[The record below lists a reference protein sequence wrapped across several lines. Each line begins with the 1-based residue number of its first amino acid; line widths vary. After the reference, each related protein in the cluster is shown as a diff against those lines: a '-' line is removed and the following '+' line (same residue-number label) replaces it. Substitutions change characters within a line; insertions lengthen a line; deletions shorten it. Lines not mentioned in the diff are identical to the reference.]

1 MRKTVKT
8 AMIIPAF
15 FFLAWLALL
24 LTPYPELKNYR
35 GRPYGFKVLD
45 RNGRMLRVFPAED
58 GVKRVWVPLKEI
70 PPGAVKIF
78 LQAEDR
84 RFYFHCGVD
93 PLAAASAAL
102 RNLSAGRVVSG
113 ASTITMQLARL
124 VKPGRRG
131 FKGKIAEALDAM
143 RIEAR
148 LSKKQILELWMNG
161 IPFGSN
167 IEGISAI
174 TRARFGRDIGEL
186 DDARA
191 LLLAVIPRRPA
202 LYDPAV
208 NPEAAVK
215 TAAAL
220 ARKCVPDISE
230 AALEEAAAET
240 APQSGAA
247 EKNPF
252 FAPHFTERAAAL
264 HDGGRQPLRATLDW
278 EIQSYAE
285 RRLAE
290 ELSLLENNRVSNGAV
305 LAVNNVDGSVLVYA
319 GSGSWFDDSANGK
332 IDGVQVENQPGSCL
346 KPFLYALALEKG
358 FNPNDVLPD
367 IPTVFGSSEAYSPS
381 NFNRRFNGPVR
392 FRVAIASSLN
402 LPAVYLIEK
411 LGVNSFEDYLI
422 GLGFSS
428 ISRTRGTAGLGL
440 ALGNSGVSLEELV
453 RAFTVFP
460 NLGQLREL
468 RFIDKPLQGESPA
481 RQVMPRDDAWLIA
494 DILSDR
500 GSRVVGFGTARVF
513 SAASASLFKTGTANQ
528 FQHIWAL
535 GATKRFTVGVWMGN
549 FSGETVVGRTGS
561 SVPARI
567 ASDLLRALALTFP
580 TDETEESGADR
591 PANLR
596 LTEICALSGMT
607 ASPACSGLFREWINP
622 QRLPASCSWHGNGL
636 KYPPEYQAWLR
647 ERSRSGSAP
656 PSGGGAYIRIPASGS
671 VFFFDPALPY
681 EAQAIRVET
690 AGFAPDALV
699 YCDDLLQGSLNQAG
713 VIALPLYRGRHRI
726 AVEDGNGAAASVE
739 IEVR

>member
-1 MRKTVKT
+1 
-8 AMIIPAF
+8 
-15 FFLAWLALL
+15 
-24 LTPYPELKNYR
+24 
-35 GRPYGFKVLD
+35 
-45 RNGRMLRVFPAED
+45 VFPAED
-58 GVKRVWVPLKEI
+58 GVKRDWVPLEEI
-70 PPGAVKIF
+70 PPGAARIF

-93 PLAAASAAL
+93 PLAAANAAL
-102 RNLSAGRVVSG
+102 RNFSAGRVVSG

-124 VKPGRRG
+124 VTPGRRG
-131 FKGKIAEALDAM
+131 FKEKMAEAFDAL
-143 RIEAR
+143 RIETR

-167 IEGISAI
+167 IEGVSAI
-174 TRARFGRDIGEL
+174 TRARFGRKIGEL

-215 TAAAL
+215 AAAAL
-220 ARKCVPDISE
+220 ARRCVPNVSE
-230 AALEEAAAET
+230 AALKEAAAET
-240 APQSGAA
+240 APQFGVAD
-247 EKNPF
+247 KNPF
-252 FAPHFTERAAAL
+252 FAPHFTERIAILRMASIRRAVSL
-264 HDGGRQPLRATLDW
+264 YGDGRLPLRATLDL
-278 EIQSYAE
+278 EMQSYAE
-285 RRLAE
+285 RRLVE
-290 ELSLLENNRVSNGAV
+290 ELSLLKNNRVSNGAV
-305 LAVNNVDGSVLVYA
+305 LAVNNADGSVLVYA

-332 IDGVQVENQPGSCL
+332 IDGVQIENQPGSCL

-358 FNPNDVLPD
+358 FSPNDILPD
-367 IPTVFGSSEAYSPS
+367 IPTIFGSNEAYSPS

-392 FRVAIASSLN
+392 FRVALASSLN
-402 LPAVYLIEK
+402 MPAVYLIEK

-428 ISRTRGTAGLGL
+428 VSHSRGTAGLGL

-453 RAFTVFP
+453 RAFSVFP

-468 RFIDKPLQGESPA
+468 RFIEGPLQGESPA

-500 GSRVVGFGTARVF
+500 GSRVVGFGTAPVF
-513 SAASASLFKTGTANQ
+513 STGSASLFKTGTANQ

-567 ASDLLRALALTFP
+567 ASDVLRALILTFP
-580 TDETEESGADR
+580 GDEAEESGSDR

-596 LTEICALSGMT
+596 LTEICALSGMA

-622 QRLPASCSWHGNGL
+622 QRLPTSCSWHRNGL
-636 KYPPEYQAWLR
+636 RYPPEYQAWLI
-647 ERSRSGSAP
+647 ERSHGGSAP
-656 PSGGGAYIRIPASGS
+656 PNGGSAYIRIPASGS
-671 VFFFDPALPY
+671 VFYFDPSLPQ
-681 EAQAIRVET
+681 EAQAVRVET
-690 AGFAPDALV
+690 VGFNADALV

-726 AVEDGNGAAASVE
+726 AIEDGNGASASVE

>member
-1 MRKTVKT
+1 MRKTAKI
-8 AMIIPAF
+8 ALIIPVC
-15 FFLAWLALL
+15 FFLSWLALRFA
-24 LTPYPELKNYR
+24 PYPELENYR
-35 GRPYGFKVLD
+35 DRTYGFQVLD
-45 RNGRMLRVFPAED
+45 RNGRTLRVVPAED
-58 GVKRVWVPLKEI
+58 GVKRDWVPLKEI
-70 PPGAVKIF
+70 PPGAERIF

-84 RFYFHCGVD
+84 RFFFHCGVD
-93 PLAAASAAL
+93 LLAAASAAL
-102 RNLSAGRVVSG
+102 RNLSAGRVISG

-131 FKGKIAEALDAM
+131 FKGKMTESLDAL

-148 LSKKQILELWMNG
+148 LSKKQILELWING

-167 IEGISAI
+167 IEGVSAI
-174 TRARFGRDIGEL
+174 TRARFGRNIGEL

-215 TAAAL
+215 AAVAL
-220 ARKCVPDISE
+220 ARRCVPDASE
-230 AALEEAAAET
+230 AALEEAAAE
-240 APQSGAA
+240 AVPQSDVA

-252 FAPHFTERAAAL
+252 FAPHFTVRAAAL
-264 HDGGRQPLRATLDW
+264 HGVGRQPLRTTLDW
-278 EIQSYAE
+278 EMQSYAE
-285 RRLAE
+285 KRLAE

-305 LAVNNVDGSVLVYA
+305 LAVNNADGSVLVYA

-358 FNPNDVLPD
+358 FSPNDILPD

-392 FRVAIASSLN
+392 FRVALASSLN
-402 LPAVYLIEK
+402 MPAVYLIEK
-411 LGVNSFEDYLI
+411 LGVSSFEEYLI
-422 GLGFSS
+422 GFGFSS
-428 ISRTRGTAGLGL
+428 VLRSRGTAGLGL

-453 RAFTVFP
+453 RAFSVFP

-468 RFIDKPLQGESPA
+468 RFIDEPLQGESQA

-500 GSRVVGFGTARVF
+500 GSRVVGFGTAPVF

-567 ASDLLRALALTFP
+567 AADVLRALTLTFP
-580 TDETEESGADR
+580 VGEIEESGADR

-596 LTEICALSGMT
+596 LTEICALSGMA
-607 ASPACSGLFREWINP
+607 ASPACAGVFREWINP
-622 QRLPASCSWHGNGL
+622 QRLSATCIWHGNGL
-636 KYPPEYQAWLR
+636 RYPPEYQAWLR

-656 PSGGGAYIRIPASGS
+656 SSGGGTYIRIPASGS
-671 VFFFDPALPY
+671 VFFFDPALPH
-681 EAQAIRVET
+681 EAQAVRVET
-690 AGFAPDALV
+690 VGFSADALV

-726 AVEDGNGAAASVE
+726 AVEDGNGATASVE
-739 IEVR
+739 IEVK